1 MHMKNYKKEEIK
13 GIALSCTPTG
23 KIKDIIHDG
32 LNLSGYFKKGVSFID
47 SVDVESKNKASN
59 FIERIKEEQA
69 TFNWE
74 INISLD
80 KKIEVMHFS
89 GLLIEDND
97 LLIYG
102 VKSPEDIEKF
112 WEEIYH
118 INTEQNNALRSIMK
132 DLTRYKHDLKTS
144 DAQYVQLTQLNN
156 ELTTTKRKLVKKNIQ
171 LEKALEEKEMLL
183 KEIHH
188 RVKNNLMVISSL
200 LSLQSRY
207 IKDKKALAV
216 FKESQNRAKSM
227 ALIHEKLYRS
237 TDLKRIDF
245 GEYIRTFSAELY
257 HSIVGDPRQVKLEL
271 NVEHVMLDINTS
283 IPLGLIVNEL
293 ITNSMKYAF
302 PPGSKGKIKIDF
314 YPQDDYFILNVSDDG
329 IGIPEEVDVENTKS
343 LGLQLVNSLTEQ
355 INGQLTVNRKDPTEF
370 NIKFQEISF

>member
-1 MHMKNYKKEEIK
+1 MEDYNTPQVK

-32 LNLSGYFKKGVSFID
+32 LQLSDFFHIGNSFID
-47 SVDVESKNKASN
+47 SVDEGSKKKAYN
-59 FIERIKEEQA
+59 FIEEIKEEHA

-74 INISLD
+74 INFSPD
-80 KKIEVMHFS
+80 KKIEIMHFS
-89 GLLIEDND
+89 GFLMDND

-102 VKSPEDIEKF
+102 VNSQEDIEKF

-118 INTEQNNALRSIMK
+118 INSEQNNVLRDLMK
-132 DLTRYKHDLKTS
+132 ELARYENDLKAS
-144 DAQYVQLTQLNN
+144 DAQYDELSLLNN
-156 ELTTTKRKLVKKNIQ
+156 ELTNTKRKLVKKNIQ

-207 IKDKKALAV
+207 IKDKEALAV
-216 FKESQNRAKSM
+216 FRESQNRAKSM

-245 GEYIRTFSAELY
+245 GEYIRTFSGELY
-257 HSIVGDPRQVKLEL
+257 HSIVPDPSKVKLEL
-271 NVEHVMLDINTS
+271 NIEHVMLDINTS

-302 PPGSKGKIKIDF
+302 PTRRNGKIKIGF
-314 YPQDDYFILNVSDDG
+314 YPQDDYFILKVSDNG
-329 IGIPEEVDVENTKS
+329 IGIPEGLDIENTKS

-370 NIKFQEISF
+370 KIKFHEMSF

>member
-1 MHMKNYKKEEIK
+1 MKNYKKEEVK
-13 GIALSCTPTG
+13 GIALSCTSHG

-59 FIERIKEEQA
+59 FIERVKEEQA

-144 DAQYVQLTQLNN
+144 DAQYDQLTQLNN

-314 YPQDDYFILNVSDDG
+314 YPQGDYFILNVSDDG
-329 IGIPEEVDVENTKS
+329 IGIPQEVDVENTKS

-370 NIKFQEISF
+370 KIKFQEISF

>member
-1 MHMKNYKKEEIK
+1 MKNYKKEEIK

-132 DLTRYKHDLKTS
+132 DLTRCKHDLKTS

-370 NIKFQEISF
+370 KIKFQEISF

>member
-1 MHMKNYKKEEIK
+1 MKNYKKEEIK

>member
-1 MHMKNYKKEEIK
+1 MKNYNKEEVK
-13 GIALSCTPTG
+13 GIALSCTPHG

-59 FIERIKEEQA
+59 FIERIKKEQA

-112 WEEIYH
+112 WEEIYQ

-144 DAQYVQLTQLNN
+144 DAQYDQLTQLNN

-370 NIKFQEISF
+370 KIKFQEISF

>member
-1 MHMKNYKKEEIK
+1 MKNYNKEEVK
-13 GIALSCTPTG
+13 GIALSCTPHG

-59 FIERIKEEQA
+59 FIERIKKEQA

-144 DAQYVQLTQLNN
+144 DAQYDQLTQLNN

-302 PPGSKGKIKIDF
+302 PPGTEGKIKIDF

-329 IGIPEEVDVENTKS
+329 IGIPEEVDIENTKS

-370 NIKFQEISF
+370 KIKFQEISF

>member
-1 MHMKNYKKEEIK
+1 MKNYKKEEVK
-13 GIALSCTPTG
+13 GIALSCTSHG

-47 SVDVESKNKASN
+47 SVDVGSKNKASN
-59 FIERIKEEQA
+59 FIERVKEEQA

-144 DAQYVQLTQLNN
+144 DAQYDQLTQLNN

-302 PPGSKGKIKIDF
+302 PTGSKGKIKIDF
-314 YPQDDYFILNVSDDG
+314 YPQEDYFILNVSDDG
-329 IGIPEEVDVENTKS
+329 IGIPQEVDIENTKS

-370 NIKFQEISF
+370 KIKFQEISF